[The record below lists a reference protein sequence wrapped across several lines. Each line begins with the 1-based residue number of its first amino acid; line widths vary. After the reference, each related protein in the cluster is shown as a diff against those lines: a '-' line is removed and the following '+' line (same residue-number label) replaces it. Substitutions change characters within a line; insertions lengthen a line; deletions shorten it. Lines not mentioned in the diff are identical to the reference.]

1 MRYEWDENKRIWTLL
16 KHDVDFIDAEKF
28 QWNSAKVTI
37 DDRHTYNEERYV
49 AIGFIED
56 RLHVMA
62 FTLRDGSIR
71 IISLRKANK
80 REVDNY
86 EENIDR

>member
-1 MRYEWDENKRIWTLL
+1 MQYEWDENKRIWTLL

-37 DDRHTYNEERYV
+37 DNRHTYNEERYV

>member
-1 MRYEWDENKRIWTLL
+1 MRYEWDENIRSWTLL

>member
-16 KHDVDFIDAEKF
+16 KHGVDFIDAEKF

-37 DDRHTYNEERYV
+37 DDRHAYDEERYV
-49 AIGFIED
+49 AIGFIGD

-62 FTLRDGSIR
+62 FTLRDDSIR

-80 REVDNY
+80 REVNNY
-86 EENIDR
+86 EENINR

>member
-16 KHDVDFIDAEKF
+16 KHDVDFIDVEKF

-37 DDRHTYNEERYV
+37 DDRHTYNEERCG

-56 RLHVMA
+56 RLHVTP

>member
-37 DDRHTYNEERYV
+37 DNRHTYNEERYV

>member
-1 MRYEWDENKRIWTLL
+1 MQYEWDENKRIWTLRERE
-16 KHDVDFIDAEKF
+16 VDFYDAEKF

-37 DDRHTYNEERYV
+37 DDRHTYDEERYV
-49 AIGFIED
+49 AIGYIGE

-62 FTLRDGSIR
+62 FTMREETIR

-80 REVDNY
+80 REVNNY
-86 EENIDR
+86 EENINR